1 MYGQD
6 SKDLPGIR
14 SPVHFAVI
22 YFMSAPNRSCNMWII
37 PHLPLPPIRPGY
49 LNAPQQYTTVKIIIK
64 YTCSANNVLVPA
76 GLCVR
81 VWYSSAMLPSPEDY
95 INVHW
100 LFNLCRV
107 RNDRYIYLQSLS
119 LYQLLTMDSL
129 IYNKY
134 ILILP
139 LLTPDN
145 FYVACYTIIKL
156 TWLFN

>member
-1 MYGQD
+1 
-6 SKDLPGIR
+6 
-14 SPVHFAVI
+14 
-22 YFMSAPNRSCNMWII
+22 MSAQNRSCNMWII

-49 LNAPQQYTTVKIIIK
+49 LNAPRQYTTVKIIIK
-64 YTCSANNVLVPA
+64 YTCSAENALVPA
-76 GLCVR
+76 GPCVR

-119 LYQLLTMDSL
+119 LYQILTTDSL
-129 IYNKY
+129 IFYNKY

-145 FYVACYTIIKL
+145 FYVACYTIIML